1 MQAAHDYELSVMEDL
16 DPEPAAR
23 ATSVRA
29 REVVLGVLLLV
40 GVLGWAGWQ
49 WWYGESLRRSYEL
62 GSRAVIEQRWEDA
75 MAYFGAA
82 GEYKDAS
89 TRAEEAEK
97 KIEERDEQYGLASS
111 RLDAGEWAAAL
122 KAAQQAE
129 GIQPG
134 YKDIEALVTSAEGQ
148 VYREALSGTIA
159 MRLRDDPGL
168 YYRGADRWTRLEGSD
183 RWSDVRTYSPDGTA
197 LYDVPGPGWLPQ
209 PSPTPGE
216 YMVLAPGDPTLAG
229 RRLMAASFQDSSGPQ
244 FHQLSLAPER
254 YNFYVAAEAGV
265 WGIRIPPP
273 KGSIAPIM
281 PAEGWLPG
289 YEIDYEAYG
298 SSLTSTISIA
308 PNMVVTDL
316 GAKGRHV
323 LLAELDR
330 LAPDRGR
337 ARLYL
342 AGPDGSQPR
351 LVYTTTSAIKNAR
364 ISPDERY
371 ALVIT
376 VDHIEE
382 ARGVMAVVLLD
393 LEGKAPPRTLVE
405 NSDVVYAS
413 DTWQHINETLG
424 VSATFL
430 YRGYFSSKVL
440 FAVTSWD
447 FHAQRY
453 VTNVK
458 MIDLE
463 HPDWSLSVAQM
474 PAEGQRGRGLRVYE
488 QADGKALVIYA
499 NADRTPYLPGTPV
512 TSTLSIIKYAERQA
526 PYTYVPV
533 QVVDSPY
540 AFLAPPQRS
549 GLRPNFSSF
558 MVAGERLVYRADSV
572 YYSDYTTT
580 LYNLPLSEL
589 GKKEPTRTAV
599 FSATWT
605 TNGAPPQ
612 SCIAVPSMF
621 VYTDEGN
628 VLHARTYDGD
638 IDVVLE
644 RGVSFLRSNSNS
656 SYYLSWLR

>member
-1 MQAAHDYELSVMEDL
+1 MF
-16 DPEPAAR
+16 
-23 ATSVRA
+23 
-29 REVVLGVLLLV
+29 
-40 GVLGWAGWQ
+40 
-49 WWYGESLRRSYEL
+49 
-62 GSRAVIEQRWEDA
+62 
-75 MAYFGAA
+75 YFGAA

-97 KIEERDEQYGLASS
+97 QIEEREEQYGLASS

-122 KAAQQAE
+122 KAAQQAD

-134 YKDIEALVTSAEGQ
+134 YKDIEALISRAEAQ

-159 MRLRDDPGL
+159 MRLRDEPGL

-197 LYDVPGPGWLPQ
+197 LYDVPGPSWLPQ

-216 YMVLAPGDPTLAG
+216 YMILEPGDPTLAG
-229 RRLMAASFQDSSGPQ
+229 RRLMAASFRDSSGPR
-244 FHQLSLAPER
+244 FHPLSLAPER
-254 YNFYVAAEAGV
+254 YNFYIAAEAGV
-265 WGIRIPPP
+265 WGIRLPPA
-273 KGSIAPIM
+273 KDGFVPIM

-316 GAKGRHV
+316 GAKGKHV
-323 LLAELDR
+323 LFAELDR

-342 AGPDGSQPR
+342 AGPDGSQPQ
-351 LVYTTTSAIKNAR
+351 LVYTTTSAIKSAR
-364 ISPDERY
+364 LSPDERY

-393 LEGKAPPRTLVE
+393 LEGKAPPRTLAE
-405 NSDVVYAS
+405 NNDVVYAR
-413 DTWQHINETLG
+413 DTWQHVNETLG

-430 YRGYFSSKVL
+430 YKGYFASKVL
-440 FAVTSWD
+440 VAVTSWD
-447 FHAQRY
+447 FNTQRY
-453 VTNVK
+453 VINVK

-474 PAEGQRGRGLRVYE
+474 PAEGQRGMGLRVHE

-499 NADRTPYLPGTPV
+499 NADPTPYFAGRPV
-512 TSTLSIIKYAERQA
+512 TSTLSIIQFAERQA

-533 QVVDSPY
+533 QAVDYPST
-540 AFLAPPQRS
+540 FLAPPHRS
-549 GLRPNFSSF
+549 GRRPDFLSF
-558 MVAGERLVYRADSV
+558 MLAGKRLVYGVDSL
-572 YYSDYTTT
+572 YYSDHTTT
-580 LYNLPLSEL
+580 FYNVPLSEL
-589 GKKEPTRTAV
+589 GKQEPARTTV
-599 FSATWT
+599 FSATWAA
-605 TNGAPPQ
+605 NGGPPLSWIAAP
-612 SCIAVPSMF
+612 AMF

-644 RGVSFLRSNSNS
+644 RGVRFLRSNSS
-656 SYYLSWLR
+656 FSYYLSWLR